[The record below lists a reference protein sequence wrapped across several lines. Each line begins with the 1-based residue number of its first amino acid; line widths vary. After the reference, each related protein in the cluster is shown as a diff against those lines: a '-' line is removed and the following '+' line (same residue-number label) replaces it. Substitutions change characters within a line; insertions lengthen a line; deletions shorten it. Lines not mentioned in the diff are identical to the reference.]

1 MAKSK
6 WRDIPVGDFFTAKF
20 YNEDGE
26 YPLYQKIGRHSYP
39 YNAILLNT
47 GEVCCVAETELFER
61 VEVAFDINPT
71 E

>member
-6 WRDIPVGDFFTAKF
+6 WNDISVGDFFTTKSTI
-20 YNEDGE
+20 NDE
-26 YPLYQKIGRHSYP
+26 YPLYQKIERQSYP
-39 YNAILLNT
+39 YNAVLLNS
-47 GEVCCVAETELFER
+47 GEVCCLAETEIFER